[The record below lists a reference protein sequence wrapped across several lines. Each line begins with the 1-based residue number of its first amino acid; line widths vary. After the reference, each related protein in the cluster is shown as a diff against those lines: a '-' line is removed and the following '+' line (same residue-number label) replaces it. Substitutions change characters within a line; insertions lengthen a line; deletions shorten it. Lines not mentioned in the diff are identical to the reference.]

1 MDFAGLLAQI
11 DQIPGDYWIRF
22 MTSHPKDAG
31 EPLFRTMA
39 ASRHIVPQ
47 LHLPV
52 QSGCDRILKAM
63 NRRYT
68 RAGYLEKVRTL
79 RTLLP
84 EVTLTSDIIIGFP
97 GETEAEAM
105 ETISLVEEVGY
116 DALFTFIY
124 SPRPGTPAAELPDPV
139 RREEKQVWFERLL
152 ETQNKISAQRHGA
165 YVGKTLP
172 VLVDGENGGGLW
184 PLSAR
189 TAGGRLVHLQG
200 PPEAVGSFAEA
211 EILSN
216 NTWALFGR
224 LR

>member
-1 MDFAGLLAQI
+1 
-11 DQIPGDYWIRF
+11 

-216 NTWALFGR
+216 NTWELFGR